1 VSMIRIATG
10 LTAWFLASVVPAA
23 RLAAQQPVA
32 QQPAAQQPAAQAPAA
47 AVKRNV
53 PAALLAKAKITED
66 SARAL
71 ALAQVPHASVKEVE
85 LEEEHG
91 ALVWSFDLA
100 VAGKPGIEEVN
111 VDALTGKI
119 VSVEHE
125 AH

>member
-1 VSMIRIATG
+1 MNTLHRAIG
-10 LTAWFLASVVPAA
+10 LTILACVSVAPAG
-23 RLAAQQPVA
+23 RLAA
-32 QQPAAQQPAAQAPAA
+32 QQPAAQQRAA
-47 AVKRNV
+47 AYKRNV

-71 ALAQVPHASVKEVE
+71 ALGRVPHATVTEVE

-91 ALVWSFDLA
+91 SLVWSFDLT

-119 VSVEHE
+119 VGVEHE
-125 AH
+125 AK

>member
-1 VSMIRIATG
+1 MNTLQRTLG
-10 LTAWFLASVVPAA
+10 LVVLVVASVAPAG
-23 RLAAQQPVA
+23 RLAAQQPA
-32 QQPAAQQPAAQAPAA
+32 TQHPAA
-47 AVKRNV
+47 AAKRKV

-71 ALAQVPHASVKEVE
+71 ALARVPHATLTEVE

-91 ALVWSFDLA
+91 SLVWSFDLV

-125 AH
+125 AK